1 MARKKDLGNSVAHL
15 FLKHH
20 EFLVIHIVRILVTS
34 MSELSKNI

>member
-20 EFLVIHIVRILVTS
+20 EFLVIHIVRILVTG